1 MLHKEFVDI
10 FPKVADGTPC
20 AVQLPRKNFDHSQA
34 EKVLGIKFEADFSK
48 VMIPMVNSMLETGAL
63 VKPEL

>member
-10 FPKVADGTPC
+10 FPKIADGTPS
-20 AVQLPRKNFDHSQA
+20 AQVPRKNFDNSQA

-48 VMIPMVNSMLETGAL
+48 VMIPMVHSMLETGAL